1 MRLPIQR
8 REPRLFSI
16 DAASPEEVDEMVRKA
31 VNAGGTVYGEPGY
44 KDGWMYGAGFAD
56 FGRPSMECVV
66 YGYGQDAT

>member
-1 MRLPIQR
+1 M
-8 REPRLFSI
+8 FSI

-56 FGRPSMECVV
+56 LDGHRWNVLYMEMDKMR
-66 YGYGQDAT
+66 YD